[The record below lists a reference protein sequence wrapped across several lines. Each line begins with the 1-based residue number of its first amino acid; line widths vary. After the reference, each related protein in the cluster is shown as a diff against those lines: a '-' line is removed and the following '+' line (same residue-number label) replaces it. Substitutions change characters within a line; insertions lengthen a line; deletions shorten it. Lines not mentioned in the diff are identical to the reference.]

1 MPGAF
6 SIRRWAPHHLLSPAV
21 RDGALFVSEPVPPVR
36 VIMKSYSWLNTE
48 ARECCAQVTLA
59 MLDLR
64 QASLKAKYKITH
76 PRRRGW
82 VMIGQMDVQTAALI

>member
-1 MPGAF
+1 MAE
-6 SIRRWAPHHLLSPAV
+6 RHARSPAI
-21 RDGALFVSEPVPPVR
+21 RDGALFVSEPVPPLR
-36 VIMKSYSWLNTE
+36 AIMKSYSWLNTE

-64 QASLKAKYKITH
+64 HASLKAKYKITH

-82 VMIGQMDVQTAALI
+82 VIIRQMDVQTAALNLDHQLLS